1 MTVAKAVHPWKAEL
15 PMDVMLLGISKEDK
29 LVTMFANAND
39 KVKQARHRSRG
50 LRAPCRE
57 APPRCFS

>member
-1 MTVAKAVHPWKAEL
+1 MIVFVLNTVQMESTFMMSQP
-15 PMDVMLLGISKEDK
+15 I
-29 LVTMFANAND
+29 VTMFADAND
-39 KVKQARHRSRG
+39 KVRQARHRSRG